1 MARLP
6 EARYHFLFEKAPL
19 GFFVSD
25 ARGQILDANSTFR
38 SAFGLRKKDL
48 GRITNPGLKKAGLTN
63 YARVCL
69 ERREPV
75 IAEAELEHGKYKTYV
90 QYYLTPFFDAK
101 GRAEGVQGVVI
112 DETAKKEALNEWAMI
127 YDYVTELVSH
137 LSPLV
142 TLDQNFRIQFANRSF
157 LDAFNLESRA
167 QVRNK
172 SVQSVL
178 GLTAGEARV
187 LLSDLRKSA
196 TEAVQNAEFKRA
208 NRVFGYSIF
217 RFGDSIGLILRD
229 ITETRTLQ
237 QHVANL
243 SASILQLQ
251 ESERQRIAKDLH
263 DSVGQLILA
272 AKINLI
278 SYKNNP
284 EHFAERFETGLDII
298 DKASQE
304 LREIYTN
311 LYPSTLRDLGLV
323 TTIRWYAR
331 NILEVRGLS
340 VDLKLGLKRALAHDA
355 EVNLFRI
362 IQETFSN
369 IVKHSGATRVSV
381 ALSQSRGMIRLAIKD
396 NGRGFTQ
403 NRAGGG
409 FGLENIRQR
418 IKHLGGQIVIE
429 SSPGAGTMYRITI
442 PAQGKSQ

>member
-38 SAFGLRKKDL
+38 GTFGLSRRQL
-48 GRITNPGLKKAGLTN
+48 GRITNPELRKAGLTS
-63 YARVCL
+63 YAKLCL
-69 ERREPV
+69 TRREPV
-75 IAEAELEHGKYKTYV
+75 IAEAELKHGRYKTYV
-90 QYYLTPFFDAK
+90 QYYLTPFFDETGK
-101 GRAEGVQGVVI
+101 PEGVQGVVI
-112 DETAKKEALNEWAMI
+112 NETAKKEAQNEWARI
-127 YDYVTELVSH
+127 YDYVTELVAH
-137 LSPLV
+137 LSPLI
-142 TLDQNFRIQFANRSF
+142 TLDPRFRIQFANRSF
-157 LDAFNLESRA
+157 LDAFGLENRA
-167 QVRNK
+167 EIRNK
-172 SVQSVL
+172 PLQEVL
-178 GLTAGEARV
+178 QLSPSETRS

-196 TEAVQNAEFKRA
+196 REPVQNAEFKRES
-208 NRVFGYSIF
+208 RVFGYSLF
-217 RFGDSIGLILRD
+217 RFGESIGVILRD
-229 ITETRTLQ
+229 ITETRTLR

-278 SYKNNP
+278 SYRNNP
-284 EHFAERFETGLDII
+284 EQFADRFETGLDII

-331 NILEVRGLS
+331 NILEVRGLA
-340 VDLKLGLKRALAHDA
+340 VDLRLSMKDPLEHDA

-362 IQETFSN
+362 VQETFSN
-369 IVKHSGATRVSV
+369 IVKHSSATRVVVS
-381 ALSQSRGMIRLAIKD
+381 LSQSRGTLRLSIKD
-396 NGRGFTQ
+396 NGRGFAQ
-403 NRAGGG
+403 NRPGGG

-429 SSPGAGTMYRITI
+429 SSPGAGTMYRITL
-442 PAQGKSQ
+442 PMQGKS

>member
-6 EARYHFLFEKAPL
+6 EARYQFLFEKAPL

-38 SAFGLRKKDL
+38 GTFGIPKRKL
-48 GRITNPGLKKAGLTN
+48 GRISNPELKKAGLTT
-63 YARVCL
+63 YAKLCL
-69 ERREPV
+69 KRREPV
-75 IAEAELEHGKYKTYV
+75 IAEAELQHGRHKTYV
-90 QYYLTPFFDAK
+90 QYYLTPFFDEK
-101 GRAEGVQGVVI
+101 GKPEGVQGVVI
-112 DETAKKEALNEWAMI
+112 NETAKKEAQNEWARI
-127 YDYVTELVSH
+127 YDYVTELVAH
-137 LSPLV
+137 LSPLI
-142 TLDQNFRIQFANRSF
+142 TLDRRFRIQFANRSF
-157 LDAFNLESRA
+157 LDAFGLESRA
-167 QVRNK
+167 EIRNRR
-172 SVQSVL
+172 VQDVL
-178 GLTAGEARV
+178 QLSSAETRS

-196 TEAVQNAEFKRA
+196 REPVQNAEFVRES
-208 NRVFGYSIF
+208 RVFGYSLF
-217 RFGDSIGLILRD
+217 RFGESIGVILRD
-229 ITETRTLQ
+229 ITETRTLR

-278 SYKNNP
+278 SYRNNP
-284 EHFAERFETGLDII
+284 QQFADRFETGLDII

-331 NILEVRGLS
+331 NILEVRGLAVELRLS
-340 VDLKLGLKRALAHDA
+340 MKGALEHDA

-369 IVKHSGATRVSV
+369 IVKHSAATRVAV
-381 ALSQSRGMIRLAIKD
+381 ALTAARGTLRLTIKD
-396 NGRGFTQ
+396 NGRGFAQ
-403 NRAGGG
+403 NRPGGG

-429 SSPGAGTMYRITI
+429 SSPGAGTMYRITL
-442 PAQGKSQ
+442 PMQGKSR